1 MKFVF
6 PKASGAIRRRRQIS
20 QVWYDAAVDAVSNV
34 SYPLVRAGRRNKVAK
49 TNILKLHAQKT
60 ENLTNEKKAEGFL
73 FLAFLKFLGQSS
85 EYLGAFGFIVTR

>member
-6 PKASGAIRRRRQIS
+6 QKHQGPSGVADKLVKSSIMHRLTQYRTFPIPLVRPRRQI
-20 QVWYDAAVDAVSNV
+20 
-34 SYPLVRAGRRNKVAK
+34 KVVK

-73 FLAFLKFLGQSS
+73 FLAFLKFLGQSN